1 MTKHNLLIV
10 DDEAGIRNLLSR
22 VLSKEGY
29 ELQEADNGDDAIELA
44 QQNPPDLV
52 LCDIKMPGKD
62 GIQVLDELKQ
72 ISSDI
77 EVIMLTAYSTVES
90 AVQAMKLG
98 AVDYIK
104 KPFDVDELKIIIRK
118 NLGVVELKRENN
130 ALRVEAGL
138 KYGIDKIIGNSPEMK
153 RIFDEIKTIAPT
165 PSTVLIHGES
175 GTGKELIAG
184 AIHYLSPR
192 RNKRFIKVN
201 CAAISEELLESE
213 LFGHEKGAFTGA
225 VRSNEGKFVL
235 ADGGTILLDEIS
247 EMSPKLQAK
256 LLRVLQEKEVDKV
269 GGKEPV
275 RVDVRV
281 TATTN
286 RDLKK
291 EIEDGS
297 FREDLYYRLNVVAIS
312 FPPLRDRKSD
322 IPALSKH
329 FLAKYNHEMNKKIAG
344 IGKEAEDI
352 MIRYNW
358 PGNVRQL
365 ENCIERAVVL
375 CADNEVQKQH
385 LPPEMVHEVV
395 GGNQKQANFS
405 QVGMT
410 VAEMEKQLIF
420 ETLKH
425 TNDNRT
431 RAAEMLGISI
441 RTLRNKL
448 NEYKQ
453 NSTAVETE
461 IT

>member
-1 MTKHNLLIV
+1 MTARKLLIV
-10 DDEAGIRNLLSR
+10 DDETGIRNLLSR
-22 VLSKEGY
+22 VLGKEGF
-29 ELQEADNGDDAIELA
+29 ELQEADNGDDAVEIAKEF
-44 QQNPPDLV
+44 QPDLV

-62 GIQVLDELKQ
+62 GIQVLEELKQ
-72 ISSDI
+72 ISEDI
-77 EVIMLTAYSTVES
+77 SVIMLTAYSTVES

-104 KPFDVDELKIIIRK
+104 KPFDVDELKVIIRK
-118 NLGVVELKRENN
+118 NLGMVELKRENH
-130 ALRVEAGL
+130 ALRQEAGL
-138 KYGIDKIIGNSPEMK
+138 KYGLDHIIGNSPEMK
-153 RIFDEIKTIAPT
+153 RIFDEIRTVAST
-165 PSTVLIHGES
+165 PSTILIHGES

-192 RNKRFIKVN
+192 RNKRFVKVN

-225 VRSNEGKFVL
+225 VRANEGKFVL

-269 GGKEPV
+269 GGREPV
-275 RVDVRV
+275 KVDVRV

-291 EIEDGS
+291 EIGKGT
-297 FREDLYYRLNVVAIS
+297 FREDLYYRLNVVAVS
-312 FPPLRDRKSD
+312 FPPLRERKSD
-322 IPALSKH
+322 IPALVKH
-329 FLAKYNHEMNKKIAG
+329 FLDKYTHEMNKRING
-344 IGKEAEDI
+344 FSKEAEEI
-352 MIRYNW
+352 LIRYNW

-375 CADNEVQKQH
+375 CLDDIVQKQY
-385 LPPEMVHEVV
+385 LPPDIVQEVH
-395 GGNQKQANFS
+395 GGTQVNQKPV

-410 VAEMEKQLIF
+410 VAEMEKQLIM

-425 TNDNRT
+425 TINNRT
-431 RAAEMLGISI
+431 RAADILGISI

-453 NSTAVETE
+453 SGMTVEPE
-461 IT
+461 E

>member
-1 MTKHNLLIV
+1 MTARKLLLV
-10 DDEAGIRNLLSR
+10 DDETGIRNLLTR

-29 ELQEADNGDDAIELA
+29 SLSEAENGDEAIALA
-44 QQNPPDLV
+44 KENEPDLV

-62 GIQVLDELKQ
+62 GIQVLEELKQ
-72 ISSDI
+72 INPEI

-104 KPFDVDELKIIIRK
+104 KPFDVDELKVIIRK
-118 NLGVVELKRENN
+118 NLGLVELKRENN
-130 ALRVEAGL
+130 ALREEAGL
-138 KYGIDKIIGNSPEMK
+138 QYGMDRIIGNSPEMK
-153 RIFDEIKTIAPT
+153 RIFDDISTIAPT

-269 GGKEPV
+269 GGREPV
-275 RVDVRV
+275 KVDVRV

-291 EIEDGS
+291 EITKGG
-297 FREDLYYRLNVVAIS
+297 FREDLYYRLNVVAVS

-322 IPALSKH
+322 IPELVKH
-329 FLAKYNHEMNKKIAG
+329 FLDKYTHDMNKKISG
-344 IGKEAEDI
+344 ISKDAEEVL
-352 MIRYNW
+352 IRYNW

-365 ENCIERAVVL
+365 ENCVERAVVL
-375 CADNEVQKQH
+375 CLENTIQTH
-385 LPPEMVHEVV
+385 NLPPDIVQEVH
-395 GGNQKQANFS
+395 GGTQVSQNAV

-410 VAEMEKQLIF
+410 VAEMEKQLIM

-425 TNDNRT
+425 TDNNRT
-431 RAAEMLGISI
+431 RAAEILGISI

-448 NEYKQ
+448 NEYKKPGD
-453 NSTAVETE
+453 TVENDSE
-461 IT
+461 